1 MHGSRKPR
9 LPIQAEY
16 LATLYPNAGEF
27 ILGESARDEE
37 ILELVNSTEE
47 VQMKHQD
54 IAGKSLTQSKV
65 VLLLNSFAGDKIMG
79 ANFLGLC

>member
-16 LATLYPNAGEF
+16 LAILYPNAGEF

-79 ANFLGLC
+79 ANLG